1 MNLLHKKSILEC
13 TELEE
18 RIHQAET
25 KQLLQKILSLPNFD
39 CDFEVTFEDDYHK
52 EMNDPLFYESNL
64 HRISDFLETRDI
76 KNGVDTLLTK
86 DNHLAFRA
94 FGENYT
100 AKGKDGILT
109 TLVKDGCPLI

>member
-1 MNLLHKKSILEC
+1 M
-13 TELEE
+13 
-18 RIHQAET
+18 
-25 KQLLQKILSLPNFD
+25 
-39 CDFEVTFEDDYHK
+39 TFEDDYHK

-109 TLVKDGCPLI
+109 TLVMVKCFGEGRMPVDMSRYFSTPQPTVENSLTL